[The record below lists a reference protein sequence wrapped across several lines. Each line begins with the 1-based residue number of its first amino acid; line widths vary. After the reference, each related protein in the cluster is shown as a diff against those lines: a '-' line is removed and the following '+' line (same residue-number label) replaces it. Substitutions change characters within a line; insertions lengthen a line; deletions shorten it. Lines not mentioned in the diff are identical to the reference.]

1 MDYKTFKLYL
11 LNTENQVSRI
21 NIYEYSNEKQSDY
34 LSEKDNELI
43 DSGVD
48 YSKNALNIYM
58 DDSIENVKFKMTS
71 TLKDKNF
78 ENYYFFH
85 QEKFA

>member
-34 LSEKDNELI
+34 LS
-43 DSGVD
+43 
-48 YSKNALNIYM
+48 
-58 DDSIENVKFKMTS
+58 
-71 TLKDKNF
+71 
-78 ENYYFFH
+78 
-85 QEKFA
+85 